1 MAKEVSAEFHSSFN
15 DEYSVVTRRIVRI
28 LSENARAS
36 VSDISKTTK
45 LSRKTVTDRIKR
57 LEEEMGLKYTIELN
71 EEALGLS
78 SPHLILVTFKEK
90 PDYDAI
96 AKMLSEQHVP
106 QLAFTVKGS
115 KSAML
120 LFGIAVSDT
129 DYAYWDNSMQ
139 ILLSKYGMLW
149 QASEVV
155 HKQLG
160 FFPIRNAMIEK
171 LNIDP
176 KYKQMLMLLN
186 EDSRMS
192 FQELSKRMG
201 MHFNTTAYNFKKLLK
216 MKYIKRF
223 TVTMDMP
230 KNVSF
235 ATFVAKYTPKEEFER
250 YVSKV
255 IKALKSDDEQPI
267 VSRYLLCAP
276 LIGTYDHFGVG
287 AFDDPKSAYDHIS
300 KFHRQVLGGHLKNIV
315 CMDVGKVLL
324 GRLPIRSVNDQTDW
338 DDLDWKVEEERL
350 K

>member
-15 DEYSVVTRRIVRI
+15 DAYSVVTRRIVRI

-57 LEEEMGLKYTIELN
+57 LEKEMGLQYTIELN

-78 SPHLILVTFKEK
+78 SPHLILVTFKTK
-90 PDYDAI
+90 PDYEEI
-96 AKMLSEQHVP
+96 SKMLSEQHVP
-106 QLAFTVKGS
+106 QLAFTVKGA
-115 KSAML
+115 SAMI

-149 QASEVV
+149 QASEIV

-160 FFPIRNAMIEK
+160 FFPIRNAMIDK
-171 LNIDP
+171 LKIDP

-223 TVTMDMP
+223 TITMDMP
-230 KNVSF
+230 KDVAF
-235 ATFVAKYTPKEEFER
+235 ATFVAKYTPKDEFER
-250 YVSKV
+250 SVVKV
-255 IKALKSDDEQPI
+255 IRALKADDEQPI

-276 LIGTYDHFGVG
+276 LIGTVRRCCYFRC
-287 AFDDPKSAYDHIS
+287 S
-300 KFHRQVLGGHLKNIV
+300 
-315 CMDVGKVLL
+315 
-324 GRLPIRSVNDQTDW
+324 RS
-338 DDLDWKVEEERL
+338 RPR
-350 K
+350 